1 MPFCIWSKYN
11 IKIVLGT
18 LQEHHQSAVGFEGKI
33 KTQLINILNFL
44 DSSKLYRRL
53 LANPKTGCSR
63 KFFLPENDFK
73 GYSAKLFMPTDPTK
87 MWNWDLKVYQQ
98 KHPQIG
104 KSYIRKM
111 KNYLSDAKPK
121 ILL

>member
-18 LQEHHQSAVGFEGKI
+18 LQEDHQSAVGFEGKI
-33 KTQLINILNFL
+33 KTQLINIVNFL

-53 LANPKTGCSR
+53 LAIPKTGCCR
-63 KFFLPENDFK
+63 KFFLPEKDFK

-87 MWNWDLKVYQQ
+87 MWNWDLKVYQIVQ
-98 KHPQIG
+98 NKWAQ
-104 KSYIRKM
+104 
-111 KNYLSDAKPK
+111 
-121 ILL
+121 